1 MVRVLR
7 YMGEKK
13 MGKYKDLLCD
23 IETLADTMIRQKT
36 GDRKFFGDYAWHN
49 GIANAYISAIVETA
63 SGFFCV
69 QFWKRRNLVQ
79 LHIES
84 QPGIFTPIASQSI

>member
-1 MVRVLR
+1 MSQMKAYLA
-7 YMGEKK
+7 
-13 MGKYKDLLCD
+13 D
-23 IETLADTMIRQKT
+23 IETVADDLIRKET
-36 GDRKFFGDYAWHN
+36 GISRFFGDYEWHD

-79 LHIES
+79 LHKET
-84 QPGIFTPIASQSI
+84 QNGIFTPICSQSL